1 MTWLSRL
8 LPPTSRVKDRAARHN
23 RTTKQRRR
31 TMTVENLE
39 HRIVLSNV
47 STSLVGS
54 TLTINADRFNNN
66 FRIVE
71 ATASGADHGKVTVES
86 GAFSTTIN
94 GTLAPYQTP
103 VAVTAIKINFVGTT
117 DSDVLEIV
125 GAGKNATTTVKTI
138 TISVDKTYLNLNVHD
153 VANSGAFS
161 LTTKGKLDAS
171 LVDSTFSAVTIDQSQ
186 GCCVAHVELG
196 NVTASGAVTISEGK
210 WNGTEANHNSV
221 DIHDSKLGSTTI
233 TQLDGD
239 WNSVEVAGSTVKD
252 LSVRQGDGDHD
263 SIDVHGLRI
272 ASSSFGV
279 KTVQGDG
286 DNDSTTIDDVG
297 VTGLTTNRPVK
308 VPDIYVTQGDGD
320 ADFASVTNVNVGGD
334 VGICQGDGAGDQA
347 YINNSYIGS
356 MYQGTYYFGYATI
369 VQGDGLRDT
378 AAIDSVIANFIFIT
392 QGDGDEDSAFATN
405 SVVFGAVGIVQGDGG
420 DVVDPQ
426 SDGSDADPDLI
437 GDVAVIDNITGSLWS
452 LYIVQGCGDGDLA
465 TISNS
470 DAQGLNPYGYPGGVY
485 ITQGDGDNDFATIE
499 SVLAA
504 NLDIFITQG
513 DGDNDYASINAAS
526 ALDGSIY
533 IEQGCGDNDEAS
545 ITNSDAYCDI
555 SIAQGDGDTDVA
567 TIDSS
572 STTWNNIWIAQGCGD
587 NDSATISNSLSA
599 WRISITQGDG
609 VLDTASVLNST
620 ALGYAEPA
628 YDQAGNILY
637 WIDYAG
643 EISITQ
649 GDGYGDWAIVD
660 GMYADYTATNVYIC
674 QGNNIVTPD
683 CDGFPGDTVFVNNA
697 LIYSDLFI
705 TQGHEV
711 EVEADEAGD
720 DQAWGGYSVYIAAGV
735 WDRDGN
741 VLSDPADVLA
751 GGYTDI
757 YQHGGGNLVVMGS
770 DSSSF
775 YTVYLDV
782 YTGDDGG
789 AFVQA
794 TNVTVDWGS
803 GYGNDFSIDGGG
815 DQGDPD
821 SLTTGNVYF
830 DAGGNSGFTASD
842 RFATVTL

>member
-8 LPPTSRVKDRAARHN
+8 LPPTSRLKDRAARHN
-23 RTTKQRRR
+23 RTAKQRRR

-66 FRIVE
+66 FRIIE
-71 ATASGADHGKVTVES
+71 ATASGLDHGKVTVES

-103 VAVTAIKINFVGTT
+103 VAVTAIKVNFVGTT

-125 GAGKNATTTVKTI
+125 GAGKDATTTVKTI
-138 TISVDKTYLNLNVHD
+138 TISVDKSYLKLNVHD

-161 LTTKGKLDAS
+161 LTTRGKLDAS

-196 NVTASGAVTISEGK
+196 NVTTSGAVTIAEGK
-210 WNGTEANHNSV
+210 AAGNTV
-221 DIHDSKLGSTTI
+221 DIHDSKLGSTSV
-233 TQLDGD
+233 TQLNGD
-239 WNSVEVAGSTVKD
+239 SNSVVVADTTLKD
-252 LSVRQGDGDHD
+252 LSVSQGDGDND
-263 SIDVHGLRI
+263 SIDVQGLRI

-286 DNDSTTIDDVG
+286 ANASATIDDVG

-334 VGICQGDGAGDQA
+334 VGIRQGDGDGDQA

-356 MYQGTYYFGYATI
+356 MYQGGYYFGYATI

-405 SVVFGAVGIVQGDGG
+405 SLVFGAVGIVQGDGG

-426 SDGSDADPDLI
+426 SDGSDAEPDLI
-437 GDVAVIDNITGSLWS
+437 GDVAVIDNVFGSLWS
-452 LYIVQGCGDGDLA
+452 LYIVQGNGNGDYA
-465 TISNS
+465 SITNS
-470 DAQGLNPYGYPGGVY
+470 DAQGLNPYGFPGGVY
-485 ITQGDGDNDFATIE
+485 ITQGDGDNDFAAID

-504 NLDIFITQG
+504 NLDVFITQG
-513 DGDNDYASINAAS
+513 DGAGDFASINAAS
-526 ALDGSIY
+526 AEDGSIY
-533 IEQGCGDNDEAS
+533 IEQGDGDGDEAS
-545 ITNSDAYCDI
+545 ITNSDAFYDI
-555 SIAQGDGDTDVA
+555 SISQGDGAADVA
-567 TIDSS
+567 AIDNS
-572 STTWNNIWIAQGCGD
+572 STTWHNIWIAQGDGA

-643 EISITQ
+643 EISISQ

-660 GMYADYTATNVYIC
+660 GMYADYTATNVYIS

-697 LIYSDLFI
+697 LIYSDLII
-705 TQGHEV
+705 TQGHDV
-711 EVEADEAGD
+711 LVEADEAGD

-741 VLSDPADVLA
+741 TLSDPADVIA

-757 YQHGGGNLVVMGS
+757 CQHGGGNLDVMGS
-770 DSSSF
+770 DASAF

-789 AFVQA
+789 AFVMA
-794 TNVTVDWGS
+794 MNTTVDWGS
-803 GYGNDFSIDGGG
+803 GWGNDYSIDGGG
-815 DQGDPD
+815 DQSDPD